1 MSRRQPVFLSF
12 TLLLLSYTA
21 VAASPAEL
29 DALVKQ
35 WLTLEH
41 QQAQLQQDWHSRK
54 HSLQQ
59 GIALLQ
65 AEKQQLSRMLNQK
78 QQQQDEVDARRA
90 SLLAEQQMLEQQQQL
105 SQQQLQQLL
114 TRLKLLQ
121 PQLPPPLAAGWQQEL
136 NGLDANSE
144 PGLLLQRLLLALTK
158 LADFQSRLTPDEIT
172 LSAQNGQQV
181 RVRVLYL
188 GASQGWFVSADG
200 QYRGTGYASGD
211 SWQWQFDNSIDAEPL
226 LQALAVIEKRQD
238 PSLIALPITL
248 PDMAASN
255 GAQP

>member
-1 MSRRQPVFLSF
+1 MSRRNSIFISF
-12 TLLLLSYTA
+12 FFSLFSYKA
-21 VAASPAEL
+21 AAASPAEL
-29 DALVKQ
+29 DALVNQ
-35 WLTLEH
+35 WLTLE
-41 QQAQLQQDWHSRK
+41 QQQVQLQQDWQSRK
-54 HSLQQ
+54 RSLQQ

-90 SLLAEQQMLEQQQQL
+90 SLLAEQQTLEQQQQL

-114 TRLKLLQ
+114 TKLKLLQ

-136 NGLDANSE
+136 NGLEADSE

-181 RVRVLYL
+181 RVKVLYL
-188 GASQGWFVSADG
+188 GASQAWFVSADG
-200 QYRGTGYASGD
+200 QYRGTGFASGD
-211 SWQWQFDNSIDAEPL
+211 SWQWQFDDSLDAAPL

-248 PDMAASN
+248 PDMAISN
-255 GAQP
+255 GGRP